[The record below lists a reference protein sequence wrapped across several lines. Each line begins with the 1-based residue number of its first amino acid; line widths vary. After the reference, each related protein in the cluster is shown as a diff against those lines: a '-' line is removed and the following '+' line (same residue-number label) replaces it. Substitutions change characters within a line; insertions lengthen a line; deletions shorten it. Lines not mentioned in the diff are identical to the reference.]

1 MINSEHWIS
10 HAPVG
15 LIAIHDNNHVVEI
28 NDMLLNLLGYQ
39 RNELIG
45 QSINSL
51 FTRSG
56 KLFFLT
62 HVFPLLQHHGN
73 VEEMYLRL
81 RDKKGDEVPV
91 LMNAT
96 AVETDGSLVY
106 MFAMMPIQRRFIF
119 EDQLLSARKEAE
131 QAFAAERE
139 ATDALELAQA
149 DLEAKQ
155 EQLLALNE
163 QLQRL
168 ATTDEMTQLDN
179 RRSFEASLEKHL
191 ALVKRNASTG
201 GLLLLDVDHFKAIND
216 SHGHSKG
223 DEVLRSIGKLL
234 RGLTRDIDTAARVG
248 GEEFAVIMPNVGS
261 EGAFTA
267 AERIRHSVQ
276 AHTFKHGQVTVSIGV
291 TMLKEGDDRER
302 ILSRVDRALYQAKH
316 NGRNRIEY
324 A

>member
-39 RNELIG
+39 RNELIE
-45 QSINSL
+45 QSINLL
-51 FTRSG
+51 FSRSG

-73 VEEMYLRL
+73 VDEMYLRL
-81 RDKKGDEVPV
+81 RDKKGNEVPV

-96 AVETDGSLVY
+96 AVERDGKLLY
-106 MFAMMPIQRRFIF
+106 LFAMMPIQRRFIF
-119 EDQLLSARKEAE
+119 EDQLLSARIEAE

-139 ATDALELAQA
+139 ATDALELAQV

-179 RRSFEASLEKHL
+179 RRSFEAALENHL
-191 ALVKRNASTG
+191 ALVKRDASTA
-201 GLLLLDVDHFKAIND
+201 GLLLLDVDHFKQIND
-216 SHGHSKG
+216 GHGHSTG
-223 DEVLRSIGKLL
+223 DEVLGCIGKLL
-234 RGLTRDIDTAARVG
+234 RDLTRDIDTVARVG
-248 GEEFAVIMPNVGS
+248 GEEFAVIVPNVNS
-261 EGAFTA
+261 EGAFTT

-291 TMLKEGDDRER
+291 TMLKEDDDRER
-302 ILSRVDRALYQAKH
+302 ILSCVDRALYQAKH
-316 NGRNRIEY
+316 NGRNCIVQ